1 MSESELAPKAAKL
14 AFPLQI
20 AHFLTVVASQ
30 GTHSSRMTALQA
42 AADRKL
48 APFEPRAADLRPKF
62 APVYESYFSFVWRSA
77 RRLGVHE
84 AQADDVVQ
92 EIFVVVH
99 RQLAAFEGRSSIKTW
114 LFGITLNVV
123 RAHRR
128 SLRTRPPHA
137 LSPGP
142 EVDPETLTDATGGP
156 HEAVLKA
163 EAAKLLDRIL
173 DGLDD
178 DKRAVFI
185 LAELEQLSAPEIAS
199 ALEIPMNT
207 VYSRLRLARQ
217 EFAAAAAR
225 HRASDEW
232 RSR

>member
-1 MSESELAPKAAKL
+1 
-14 AFPLQI
+14 
-20 AHFLTVVASQ
+20 
-30 GTHSSRMTALQA
+30 MTALHA
-42 AADRKL
+42 ASEQEL
-48 APFEPRAADLRPKF
+48 APFEAHTANPRPKF
-62 APVYESYFSFVWRSA
+62 APIYESYFSFVWRSA

-84 AQADDVVQ
+84 SQADDVVQ

-99 RQLAAFEGRSSIKTW
+99 RQLAEFQGRSSIKTW

-128 SLRTRPPHA
+128 ALRTRSPHA
-137 LSPGP
+137 LTAGS
-142 EVDPETLTDATGGP
+142 EIDPESLTDATGGP
-156 HEAVLKA
+156 HEAALKA
-163 EAAKLLDRIL
+163 EAARLVDRIL

-178 DKRAVFI
+178 DKRAIFI
-185 LAELEQLSAPEIAS
+185 LAELEQLGAPEIAS
-199 ALEIPMNT
+199 ALEIPVNT
-207 VYSRLRLARQ
+207 VYSRLRLARH

>member
-1 MSESELAPKAAKL
+1 
-14 AFPLQI
+14 
-20 AHFLTVVASQ
+20 
-30 GTHSSRMTALQA
+30 MTALQA
-42 AADRKL
+42 AAERKL
-48 APFEPRAADLRPKF
+48 APFEAHAADLGPKF
-62 APVYESYFSFVWRSA
+62 APIYESYFSFVWRSA

-84 AQADDVVQ
+84 SQVDDVVQ

-99 RQLAAFEGRSSIKTW
+99 RQLVEFEGRSSIKTW

-123 RAHRR
+123 RAYRR
-128 SLRTRPPHA
+128 TLRTRPPHA
-137 LSPGP
+137 PTAASRI
-142 EVDPETLTDATGGP
+142 DPESLTDATGGP
-156 HEAVLKA
+156 HEAALKA
-163 EAAKLLDRIL
+163 EAARLVDRIL

-185 LAELEQLSAPEIAS
+185 LSELEQLGAPEIAS
-199 ALEIPMNT
+199 ALEIPVNT

>member
-1 MSESELAPKAAKL
+1 
-14 AFPLQI
+14 
-20 AHFLTVVASQ
+20 
-30 GTHSSRMTALQA
+30 MTALNA
-42 AADRKL
+42 AAERDL

-62 APVYESYFSFVWRSA
+62 ALVYESYFSFVWRSA
-77 RRLGVHE
+77 RRLGVPAAH
-84 AQADDVVQ
+84 ADDVVQ

-99 RQLAAFEGRSSIKTW
+99 RQLAEFEGRSSIKTW

-128 SLRTRPPHA
+128 SLRIRPA
-137 LSPGP
+137 LALTPGHV
-142 EVDPETLTDATGGP
+142 VDPETLTDAAGGP
-156 HEAVLKA
+156 HEAAVRA
-163 EAAKLLDRIL
+163 EAAQLVDRLL

-199 ALEIPMNT
+199 ALEIPVNT
-207 VYSRLRLARQ
+207 AYSRLRLARQ

>member
-1 MSESELAPKAAKL
+1 
-14 AFPLQI
+14 
-20 AHFLTVVASQ
+20 
-30 GTHSSRMTALQA
+30 MTALNA
-42 AADRKL
+42 AADREL
-48 APFEPRAADLRPKF
+48 APFEPRAALLRPKF
-62 APVYESYFSFVWRSA
+62 ATVYESYFSFVWRSA
-77 RRLGVHE
+77 RRLGVDE

-99 RQLAAFEGRSSIKTW
+99 RQLAAFEQRSSIKTW

-128 SLRTRPPHA
+128 SLRTRPLHA
-137 LSPGP
+137 LTPGCP
-142 EVDPETLTDATGGP
+142 VDPETLSDGADGP
-156 HEAVLKA
+156 HEAAIKA
-163 EAAKLLDRIL
+163 EAARLVDRLLE
-173 DGLDD
+173 GLDD

-185 LAELEQLSAPEIAS
+185 LTELEQLSAPEIAS
-199 ALEIPMNT
+199 VLEIPVNT

-217 EFAAAAAR
+217 DFAAAAAR